1 MFKWRDHNSQRWQS
15 WFWTFLIVRAS
26 LLTSSPSEIWPYLS
40 MTNRP
45 LYGYPAPEDIVISHL
60 PDDYGLGWVYWK
72 WIHTE
77 AGSPI
82 RRMDQ
87 LLRNWTSIWTR
98 NLRSLLRELAGWP
111 EILSSLLGLAVYFQ
125 TPREVHEKCRCLE
138 LTRNMCSRKSKLR
151 KVLLSFWSSPLQ
163 IRPPIRVSSLSPY
176 ALLSSPDF
184 SCRHVAHPAPNPYA
198 LIILLCHVCE
208 G

>member
-151 KVLLSFWSSPLQ
+151 KVLLASDLVLSRSDLPSESPHYLY
-163 IRPPIRVSSLSPY
+163 Y
-176 ALLSSPDF
+176 ALLSPRDF
-184 SCRHVAHPAPNPYA
+184 SCRLVAHPAPKLYA
-198 LIILLCHVCE
+198 LIIFYYHVCE

>member
-1 MFKWRDHNSQRWQS
+1 MSKWRDHNSQRWQS
-15 WFWTFLIVRAS
+15 WFWLFLIMRAS
-26 LLTSSPSEIWPYLS
+26 LLTSSPSENWPYLS

-98 NLRSLLRELAGWP
+98 NLRSLLRELAGWL

-125 TPREVHEKCRCLE
+125 TPREVHEKC
-138 LTRNMCSRKSKLR
+138 TRTADVWSWPETCAAEKVNCERSFLASDLVLSRSDLPSESPHYLPMPYS
-151 KVLLSFWSSPLQ
+151 LLL
-163 IRPPIRVSSLSPY
+163 ISL
-176 ALLSSPDF
+176 ADLLP
-184 SCRHVAHPAPNPYA
+184 
-198 LIILLCHVCE
+198 ILLRIHMLW
-208 G
+208 